1 LNEGSSVTGNQGLLD
16 QKLAL
21 EWVHSNI
28 ERFGGDP
35 TNVTIFGE
43 SAGSLDVCLHV
54 ASPKSRSLFH
64 RAISESGGCT
74 TRQQTEADG
83 QKYTDDVAT
92 KLGCAGKDAIGC
104 LRGKSVMD
112 LLNAVPAN
120 IPVGK
125 GFGPIVDGDFM
136 PDQPRTLY
144 DRGNVAKVPYILGSN
159 SDEGTLFTVGQPPI
173 KSAKELETAL
183 SSQEFTPTIAAIE
196 ALYGLD
202 GAGDGGA
209 GDGGNASPDAGGA
222 FADGGNPYQDAL
234 PKIFGDAVLIC
245 TTYDT
250 AVRAAKAGLP
260 VRMYNFAI
268 PLDIPGLA
276 LGATHGSELVYVFG
290 TATSYAGNNK
300 QVSDRMQTYWTTF
313 ARTGDPNSSGLL
325 AWPKFTEAMNVR
337 IDFGQESTILTD
349 FRAKECAFW
358 RAAYDSQF

>member
-1 LNEGSSVTGNQGLLD
+1 VIGNRCAQLASAVLQSAASDSEDCLYINVWTPSSAEKLPVMVWLHGGGNVTGSASEPIPFVNSGVFYSGEFLAQRKIVVVSLNYRLGVLGFLNEGSSVTGNQGLLD

-43 SAGSLDVCLHV
+43 SAGSFDVCLHM

-83 QKYTDDVAT
+83 QKYTDEVAA
-92 KLGCAGKDAIGC
+92 KLGCAGKDTIGC

-144 DRGNVAKVPYILGSN
+144 DSGNVAKVPYILGSN

-173 KSAKELETAL
+173 KRFSRLHPA
-183 SSQEFTPTIAAIE
+183 Q
-196 ALYGLD
+196 
-202 GAGDGGA
+202 
-209 GDGGNASPDAGGA
+209 
-222 FADGGNPYQDAL
+222 
-234 PKIFGDAVLIC
+234 
-245 TTYDT
+245 
-250 AVRAAKAGLP
+250 
-260 VRMYNFAI
+260 
-268 PLDIPGLA
+268 
-276 LGATHGSELVYVFG
+276 
-290 TATSYAGNNK
+290 TS
-300 QVSDRMQTYWTTF
+300 
-313 ARTGDPNSSGLL
+313 
-325 AWPKFTEAMNVR
+325 
-337 IDFGQESTILTD
+337 
-349 FRAKECAFW
+349 C
-358 RAAYDSQF
+358 AYDAYFAGRAGPAEDQGPYGRRVGNERMGGVDTRKGRGSA